1 MATTTASKKYIEAI
15 GRRKEAIARVR
26 VTLGGTKPSF
36 IVNDKPLDEF
46 FPQKELQVVAREA
59 LMKVEKGNAVVTA
72 QVKGGGIRAQAEAIR
87 LGTARALVADDRE
100 HRTALKPAGYLK
112 RDPRIVERKKFG
124 LKKARKS
131 PQWAKR

>member
-1 MATTTASKKYIEAI
+1 MATASTKKYIEAI

-36 IVNDKPLDEF
+36 VINNKPLDEF

-59 LMKVEKGNAVVTA
+59 LVLAEKANTVVTV

-87 LGTARALVADDRE
+87 LGTARALTEDDRE
-100 HRTALKPAGYLK
+100 HRKVLKPAGYLK
-112 RDPRIVERKKFG
+112 RDPRVVERKKFG